1 MKNKKAQG
9 LGLSIIVAIVIFIIG
24 ITCVSLLKPEITRA
38 RSATNLNCED
48 TDNISDGTKLTCL
61 VVSVVIPYFIV
72 LILSLAGGL
81 ITQRFII

>member
-38 RSATNLNCED
+38 RSAASLNCED
-48 TDNISDGTKLTCL
+48 TANISDGTKLTCL

-81 ITQRFII
+81 ITQRFLI